1 MTVVVPL
8 TLMII
13 IILLYLN
20 FKNFADVLM
29 ILGALPM
36 ALVGGI
42 WLLYW
47 LDFNFSVAVWIG
59 FIALAGVAAETGV
72 IMLVYLK
79 NAWQE
84 RCLQARSLKREVAHD
99 ELIEAV
105 IEGALLRIR
114 PKVMTVAAIIAG
126 LLPIMLTTG
135 TGSEVMQRIAAPM
148 VGGMISAMLLTLLII
163 PAIFLLYHGGK
174 IVKR

>member
-1 MTVVVPL
+1 
-8 TLMII
+8 
-13 IILLYLN
+13 
-20 FKNFADVLM
+20 
-29 ILGALPM
+29 
-36 ALVGGI
+36 
-42 WLLYW
+42 
-47 LDFNFSVAVWIG
+47 
-59 FIALAGVAAETGV
+59 
-72 IMLVYLK
+72 LVYLK

-84 RCLQARSLKREVAHD
+84 RCLQARSFKREATHD
-99 ELIEAV
+99 ELVEAV

-126 LLPIMLTTG
+126 LLPIMLTMG